1 MDIITDFPE
10 YLNKVLYN
18 PDSQNIGKAN
28 NILNKAAQII
38 LPSIPKNLSNLRK
51 NAIQSE
57 MKHNAISLIIAK
69 IRFAYLGKFIREF
82 DNS

>member
-1 MDIITDFPE
+1 
-10 YLNKVLYN
+10 
-18 PDSQNIGKAN
+18 
-28 NILNKAAQII
+28 NKAAQII